1 MSSTV
6 SEGDKMSS
14 EQEEKIVERAKEYL
28 EVFYFSENDLKEQ
41 LEFEGFQSDDVSDAL
56 AKLSVDWRQ
65 QALSA
70 AKEYLDR
77 NPVTMKGELFNLL
90 TLAKGFTDEDA
101 QYAVDSIF

>member
-1 MSSTV
+1 
-6 SEGDKMSS
+6 MSS

-65 QALSA
+65 QALCSCRRVS
-70 AKEYLDR
+70 D
-77 NPVTMKGELFNLL
+77 G
-90 TLAKGFTDEDA
+90 
-101 QYAVDSIF
+101 I